1 MLAARLLPGVAVI
14 TAVVLV
20 VTDVVVTVNEALVLP
35 AVTVAQ
41 PGALADPLL
50 LESDTTVSRPG
61 SMSWALLSNRARR
74 LCASLRRHRR
84 SLKLLS
90 DSRLL
95 WQCDSGV
102 SG

>member
-61 SMSWALLSNRARR
+61 SMSLGTTFEPSTPALRFTAATPPEFEVAVRF
-74 LCASLRRHRR
+74 ASLMA
-84 SLKLLS
+84 
-90 DSRLL
+90 
-95 WQCDSGV
+95 V
-102 SG
+102 